1 MENTTLTKAQRMVE
15 DMMISWA
22 IQDAI
27 NQKALHPTKEQ
38 KAAIDLMIAT
48 LAEHFKAAEA

>member
-1 MENTTLTKAQRMVE
+1 MEKTALTKAQRMVE

>member
-1 MENTTLTKAQRMVE
+1 MENTAINKVERMVE
-15 DMMISWA
+15 NFMISMA

-48 LAEHFKAAEA
+48 LANHFKAAEA

>member
-1 MENTTLTKAQRMVE
+1 MEKTALTKAQRMVE

-38 KAAIDLMIAT
+38 KEAIDLMIAA